1 MAEPS
6 ESTGATQEPQGAESA
21 GQQQEPPR
29 PRTDWK
35 AECRKWEQR
44 AKQNEAALS
53 ELKAKQE
60 RASAVSAAAEKHGV
74 PADVLSRMEGDPE
87 ESAALLAKALS
98 GKAYPQTRDNGD
110 GGKPHKPDQYA
121 EAARLVFGRK

>member
-1 MAEPS
+1 MAEQT
-6 ESTGATQEPQGAESA
+6 EATGAAQEPQGTGEE
-21 GQQQEPPR
+21 QPQEQPR

-44 AKQNEAALS
+44 AKQNETALS
-53 ELKAKQE
+53 ELRAKQE

-74 PADVLSRMEGDPE
+74 PADVLSRMEGDAE
-87 ESAALLAKALS
+87 ENAALLAKALS

-110 GGKPHKPDQYA
+110 AAKPGKADPCA
-121 EAARLVFGRK
+121 EAAQLVFGRR